1 MSDARPATP
10 TATATDHPA
19 HGHTRWF
26 FSAGL
31 IPARSTGH
39 EPEFTS
45 RTELCLL
52 NTGADEACV
61 HLTVFHTD
69 RDPVGPYEIRVAGRR
84 VREVRLNDLID
95 PEAVPLGEPLG
106 LVLESDLP
114 VVAQLRSVDTRR
126 DGLAVTA
133 IPGLPG

>member
-1 MSDARPATP
+1 MLAPGPLGDGPADA
-10 TATATDHPA
+10 
-19 HGHTRWF
+19 
-26 FSAGL
+26 
-31 IPARSTGH
+31 
-39 EPEFTS
+39 
-45 RTELCLL
+45 LL
-52 NTGADEACV
+52 QLAVVADP
-61 HLTVFHTD
+61 L
-69 RDPVGPYEIRVAGRR
+69 GRR